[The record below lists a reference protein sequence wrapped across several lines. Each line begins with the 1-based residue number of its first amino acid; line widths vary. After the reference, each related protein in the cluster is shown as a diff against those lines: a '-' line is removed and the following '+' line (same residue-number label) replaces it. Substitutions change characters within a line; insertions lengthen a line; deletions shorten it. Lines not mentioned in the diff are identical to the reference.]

1 MVNQTNFKPLSVQ
14 LGSIDE
20 KNAEQFVIGRDHI
33 VESLWKSVQSAS
45 IRVLAERRMGK
56 TWVLKLAVSR
66 KPERVVAHLFDVQEY
81 DNAAEFVLALN
92 KELHKVKLISDKW
105 YSHVL
110 DWFRRVYQKLQRQK
124 IGPILIPELD
134 SWFMLLKDT
143 FNHMTSHNGNFQVA
157 IIFDELPF
165 FLDKLIKS
173 DRANEAIQLLDT
185 FRALRH
191 ENTSLRLIFCGSLGL
206 HIVLEKLHD
215 IKYTG
220 QPINDMPPFEVPPL
234 SPDNAQYLSGCLLI
248 GENIKC
254 TDINAVAQTIAEGS
268 CGVPFYIQHFIE
280 WMTKRKEETWS
291 PERALAIPKELF
303 NAPGDP
309 VEFSYYNSRLDVYYT
324 EDIVE
329 KARAM
334 LDVLSRKAE
343 GLPFNDIINL
353 IRYRPS
359 TLTVSP
365 EQILEVLHILRDD
378 HYVEKPGDNW
388 QFKLD
393 IVRQWW
399 FETRGRLAL

>member
-14 LGSIDE
+14 LGSVDE

-33 VESLWKSVQSAS
+33 VESFWKSVQSAS

-56 TWVLKLAVSR
+56 TWVLKLALAR
-66 KPERVVAHLFDVQEY
+66 KPQWVVAHLFDVQQY
-81 DNAAEFVLALN
+81 DNAAEFVLAFN
-92 KELHKVKLISDKW
+92 KELHKGNLISDKW
-105 YSHVL
+105 FNKVQ
-110 DWFRRVYQKLQRQK
+110 DWFRRFYQKLQGLK
-124 IGPILIPELD
+124 VGPIPIPELD
-134 SWFMLLKDT
+134 SWVTLLKDT

-165 FLDKLIKS
+165 FLDKLIKANH
-173 DRANEAIQLLDT
+173 ANEAIQLLDT

-191 ENTSLRLIFCGSLGL
+191 ENTSLRLVFCGSLGL

-234 SPDNAQYLSGCLLI
+234 SPDDAQYLSGCLLI

-254 TDINAVAQTIAEGS
+254 TDINAVAQAIAEGS
-268 CGVPFYIQHFIE
+268 CGVPFYIQHFIR
-280 WMTKRKEETWS
+280 WMAGRKEEIWS
-291 PERALAIPKELF
+291 PEKALAIPEELF

-309 VEFSYYNSRLDVYYT
+309 VEFSYYSSRLEDYYT

-329 KARAM
+329 KARAV

-353 IRYRPS
+353 IRHRPS

-365 EQILEVLHILRDD
+365 EQILKVIQILRDD
-378 HYVEKPGDNW
+378 HYMEGTGDNW
-388 QFKLD
+388 RFKLD